1 MMIRYGTL
9 GYDAVRR
16 LGFVSG
22 LRLGPERLQQS
33 DLMIVSDEVDPT
45 NLLWGFSRSR
55 HSFKNLS
62 GKNDE
67 GVI

>member
-1 MMIRYGTL
+1 LKHGAETT
-9 GYDAVRR
+9 
-16 LGFVSG
+16 VSDPVIAMAFSFPASI
-22 LRLGPERLQQS
+22 LS

-55 HSFKNLS
+55 YFFKNSS

>member
-1 MMIRYGTL
+1 MAFSFPASIL
-9 GYDAVRR
+9 
-16 LGFVSG
+16 
-22 LRLGPERLQQS
+22 S

-55 HSFKNLS
+55 HFFKNSS